1 MSNVST
7 ARARSAQAAGAAAG
21 RFRLVMASLALLLAV
36 TAVASLCLGRYSL
49 TGTEVMAVL
58 LPDGWLSVETNRMME
73 NIVLNVRLPR
83 VLLAIIAGAGL
94 AMSGA
99 AFQALFANPLA
110 APDTLGVATGASFGA
125 VLGKSSVLAGTPMV
139 LLGMLVLWLLR
150 WRLNVTTLP
159 TDEAASLGIP
169 VRRIRAGVIIAA
181 TMITASV
188 VSMCG
193 LIGWVGLLVPHAARM
208 VFGANNRFVLPA
220 SMVMGA
226 LFMLVI
232 DTVARTATQSE
243 IPVSILTAVVG
254 APFFIYLLRRTGGIS
269 G

>member
-1 MSNVST
+1 MRGEV
-7 ARARSAQAAGAAAG
+7 RVDDGAETLLGETLDDVEDHHLVAEVEV
-21 RFRLVMASLALLLAV
+21 RFRLVEHEDSGFGRERAGDERELELPARDFAAEAPREVLDADLGHDAV
-36 TAVASLCLGRYSL
+36 DPQDVLPSITFWMMGAL
-49 TGTEVMAVL
+49 TG
-58 LPDGWLSVETNRMME
+58 
-73 NIVLNVRLPR
+73 
-83 VLLAIIAGAGL
+83 
-94 AMSGA
+94 
-99 AFQALFANPLA
+99 
-110 APDTLGVATGASFGA
+110 AT
-125 VLGKSSVLAGTPMV
+125 KSSVLAGTPMV

-208 VFGANNRFVLPA
+208 IFGANNRFVLPA